1 MNELNLTALQNAAT
15 GSDQHEFNEL
25 WLLHLSDSAL
35 PIGSTAHSFGL
46 ETMVESGLLDVGR
59 LQLFLTDYLQESGVM
74 EGTFCAAAHR
84 LVSPRKA
91 TFEDEWNSLN
101 NRLGAYRPAR
111 ESRTASATLGRRFLS
126 LVAEM
131 TGSTEF
137 RDVVTRAGTIG
148 MDIHHS
154 AAFGLVGGI
163 LGIDEKITV
172 RAFLH
177 QSLTSM
183 ISSCQRLLP
192 LGQVLASRI
201 LWNLKPE
208 ICRVSIS
215 CVSEASLPDD
225 PVSFTPSIEMGAMRH
240 PALRTRLFIS

>member
-35 PIGSTAHSFGL
+35 PIGSTSHSFGL

-59 LQLFLTDYLQESGVM
+59 LQLFLTDYLQESGAM

-126 LVAEM
+126 LVADM
-131 TGSTEF
+131 TGFTEI
-137 RDVVTRAGTIG
+137 RDVVTRAVSIG

-208 ICRVSIS
+208 ICRVSIL
-215 CVSEASLPDD
+215 CVSEASLTGD

>member
-1 MNELNLTALQNAAT
+1 
-15 GSDQHEFNEL
+15 
-25 WLLHLSDSAL
+25 
-35 PIGSTAHSFGL
+35 
-46 ETMVESGLLDVGR
+46 
-59 LQLFLTDYLQESGVM
+59 
-74 EGTFCAAAHR
+74 
-84 LVSPRKA
+84 
-91 TFEDEWNSLN
+91 
-101 NRLGAYRPAR
+101 
-111 ESRTASATLGRRFLS
+111 
-126 LVAEM
+126 M
-131 TGSTEF
+131 TGFTEI
-137 RDVVTRAGTIG
+137 RDVVTRAVSIG

-208 ICRVSIS
+208 ICRVSIL
-215 CVSEASLPDD
+215 CVSEASLTGD

>member
-1 MNELNLTALQNAAT
+1 
-15 GSDQHEFNEL
+15 
-25 WLLHLSDSAL
+25 
-35 PIGSTAHSFGL
+35 
-46 ETMVESGLLDVGR
+46 
-59 LQLFLTDYLQESGVM
+59 
-74 EGTFCAAAHR
+74 
-84 LVSPRKA
+84 
-91 TFEDEWNSLN
+91 
-101 NRLGAYRPAR
+101 
-111 ESRTASATLGRRFLS
+111 
-126 LVAEM
+126 M
-131 TGSTEF
+131 TGFTEI
-137 RDVVTRAGTIG
+137 RDVVTRAGSIG

-177 QSLTSM
+177 QSLASM

-215 CVSEASLPDD
+215 CVNEASLPGG